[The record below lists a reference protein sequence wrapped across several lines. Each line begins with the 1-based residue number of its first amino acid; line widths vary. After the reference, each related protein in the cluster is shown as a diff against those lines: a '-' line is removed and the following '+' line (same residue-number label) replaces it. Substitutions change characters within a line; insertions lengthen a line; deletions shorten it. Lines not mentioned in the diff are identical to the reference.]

1 MIYETLQMIKQ
12 GLTQNARLE
21 DFVFEHLK
29 YLGEPHQESQ
39 EFMDLRHYQRIP
51 FTQRIMERNH
61 FKLD

>member
-1 MIYETLQMIKQ
+1 MIKQ